1 MILILQDNMF
11 STIKL
16 EIKNNIAYLILN
28 RPELKN
34 AVNNMMIEELHLAFD
49 ALKAQNNF
57 EILIITGRGNT
68 FCSGADLN
76 WLKEVSNH
84 SYDENYEESLR
95 LIELLYKI
103 KEFPKPVI
111 AKINGSAVGAGVGIM
126 LSCDI
131 IYSIDNAKFG
141 LSEVS
146 IGIVP
151 AAIVN
156 FVIERIGLTKAK
168 EILLTGNRI
177 NAIEAEKFGLINKA
191 LNNDEFEICID
202 NKVNELLKNG
212 SNAMKVAKEMIN
224 KVQFL
229 SKPEIFDYVATTVAE
244 LRLNPECQEGISAFL
259 DKREPNWRKL

>member
-1 MILILQDNMF
+1 MF

-16 EIKNNIAYLILN
+16 EITNKIAYLILN

-34 AVNNMMIEELHLAFD
+34 AVNSLMIEELHLCID
-49 ALKAQNNF
+49 ALIAQNNF
-57 EILIITGRGNT
+57 EILIITGSGNT

-76 WLKEVSNH
+76 WLIEVSSH
-84 SYDENYEESLR
+84 TYDENYDESFR

-131 IYSIDNAKFG
+131 IYAIENAKFG
-141 LSEVS
+141 LSEVN

-151 AAIVN
+151 AAIIN

-177 NAIEAEKFGLINKA
+177 NAIEAERIGLINKA
-191 LNNDEFEICID
+191 NKFDELDLTVDLKI
-202 NKVNELLKNG
+202 NELLKNG
-212 SNAMKVAKEMIN
+212 LNAMKVVKEMIN

-229 SKPEIFDYVATTVAE
+229 SKLEIFDYVATTVAE
-244 LRLNPECQEGISAFL
+244 LRLNSECQEGITSFL
-259 DKREPNWRKL
+259 EKREPNWRK